1 MVIGSVFVNAGV
13 ELDMDKLIES
23 MPSSKTIHTSV
34 TNIAVDAIILN
45 QQSIINNP
53 RVYLLVDKGNKKWN
67 KNLAKFLC

>member
-23 MPSSKTIHTSV
+23 MPSDKTIHTSV
-34 TNIAVDAIILN
+34 TNITVDAIILN

-53 RVYLLVDKGNKKWN
+53 RVYLLVDKGNK
-67 KNLAKFLC
+67 FS

>member
-23 MPSSKTIHTSV
+23 MPSDKTIHTSV
-34 TNIAVDAIILN
+34 TNITVDAIILN

-53 RVYLLVDKGNKKWN
+53 RVYLLVDKGNKK
-67 KNLAKFLC
+67 

>member
-23 MPSSKTIHTSV
+23 MPSDKTIHTSV
-34 TNIAVDAIILN
+34 TNIDVDAIILN

-53 RVYLLVDKGNKKWN
+53 RVYLLVDKGNK
-67 KNLAKFLC
+67 FS

>member
-23 MPSSKTIHTSV
+23 MPSDKTIYTSV
-34 TNIAVDAIILN
+34 TNTAVDAIILN

-53 RVYLLVDKGNKKWN
+53 RVYLLVDKGNKK
-67 KNLAKFLC
+67 